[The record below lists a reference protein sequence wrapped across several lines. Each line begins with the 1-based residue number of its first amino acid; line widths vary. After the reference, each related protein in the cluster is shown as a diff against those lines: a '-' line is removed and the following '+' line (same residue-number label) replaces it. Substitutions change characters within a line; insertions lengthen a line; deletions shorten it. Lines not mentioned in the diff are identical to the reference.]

1 MTNQGK
7 LLLRSIAVVALGITA
22 FAKTPTLTGKMV
34 AYDPLL
40 HAAKVATFVANKEE
54 VILEIP
60 GPKTK
65 FVKVVVVGFGTTQI
79 DPKYFDGTTPFVVQA
94 LRDRTCDEKSPKLVA
109 EMGTDQKSGIYLM
122 TEAYKNTPTPD
133 IKTLECYEATGK
145 K

>member
-7 LLLRSIAVVALGITA
+7 VVLSCLAVMALALTG

-54 VILEIP
+54 IILEIP

-65 FVKVVVVGFGTTQI
+65 LVKVVVVGFGTTQI
-79 DPKYFDGTTPFVVQA
+79 DQKYFDGTTPFAVQA
-94 LRDRTCDEKSPKLVA
+94 LRDRTCDEKSPKFVTQL
-109 EMGTDQKSGIYLM
+109 GTDQKSGMYLK
-122 TEAYKNTPTPD
+122 TQAYKNTPTPN

>member
-1 MTNQGK
+1 M
-7 LLLRSIAVVALGITA
+7 LLSSIVVVALGIA
-22 FAKTPTLTGKMV
+22 GFAKTPTLTGKMV

-60 GPKTK
+60 GPKIK
-65 FVKVVVVGFGTTQI
+65 FVKVVVVGYGTTQI
-79 DPKYFDGTTPFVVQA
+79 DPKYFDGTIPFAVQA
-94 LRDRTCDEKSPKLVA
+94 LRDRTCDEKSPKFVTQL
-109 EMGTDQKSGIYLM
+109 GTDQKTGIYLK
-122 TEAYKNTPTPD
+122 TEAYKNAATPT

>member
-1 MTNQGK
+1 MTSQEK
-7 LLLRSIAVVALGITA
+7 VLLNSIAVVALGVTG

-34 AYDPLL
+34 AYDPLQ

-54 VILEIP
+54 VILEIA

-65 FVKVVVVGFGTTQI
+65 FVKVVVVGYGTTQI
-79 DPKYFDGTTPFVVQA
+79 DQKYFDGTIPFAVQA

-109 EMGTDQKSGIYLM
+109 ELGTDQKSGIYLK
-122 TEAYKNTPTPD
+122 TEAYKNTPTPNL
-133 IKTLECYEATGK
+133 KTLECYAATGK